1 MSTLG
6 QKRTHVLQQMTFGSS
21 REQFVQ
27 QRLRLFQIGRVEAF
41 SEPAVYRSEQ
51 LASLLPSPLIAPEP
65 SQRIGRVQL
74 RAFGGLRSCDID
86 CHSKARLCRVQFV
99 AYLK

>member
-1 MSTLG
+1 MSALG
-6 QKRTHVLQQMTFGSS
+6 QKRTHALQQMTFDSS
-21 REQFVQ
+21 REQLVQ
-27 QRLRLFQIGRVEAF
+27 QRLRLFQIRRVEAL
-41 SEPAVYRSEQ
+41 SEPTVYRSEQ
-51 LASLLPSPLIAPEP
+51 LARLLRSPLITPEP

-74 RAFGGLRSCDID
+74 RAFGRLRGCDID